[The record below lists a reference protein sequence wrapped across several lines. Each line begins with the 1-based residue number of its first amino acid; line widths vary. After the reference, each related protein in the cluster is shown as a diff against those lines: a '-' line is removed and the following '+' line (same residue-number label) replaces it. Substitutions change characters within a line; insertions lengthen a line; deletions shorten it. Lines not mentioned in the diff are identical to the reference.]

1 MCAINGFNFNNKELL
16 LKMNETTQHRG
27 PDGTGHFINDNI
39 SLGHNR
45 LSIIDLS
52 EQASQPMKSAEGNL
66 IITYNGEIYNFKKIK
81 EQLKDKYSFKSDSDT
96 EVILAAYQE
105 WGGKCVEYF
114 EGIFALA
121 IWDEKNKELF
131 LARDHI
137 GVKPLYYFWDGNK
150 FIFSSEIKAILEHD
164 VSRILD
170 KDAFN
175 LYLRVLYVPG
185 PKTMFKD
192 ISKLMPAH
200 RATLKNNQF
209 VIERY
214 WEESNEKPVEKSKK
228 ELAREL
234 KNEICQATKKQLI
247 SDRPLGIYLSG
258 GFDSTSILNCVTKIR
273 DKVNTFSAG
282 YELNE
287 EEENKKFNDDAELA
301 KKTADYY
308 KADHNNLYISE
319 NNLLED
325 LEKIVWHLDEPI
337 ANPTTVA
344 MFSLAKFTKQKVS
357 VVLAGD
363 GGDELFGGYKRYRYS
378 KMVEAYNKLPQWLRK
393 LLNLNKKF
401 KRIDNLLGFA
411 MFQRFM
417 FQKKSLL
424 DQVVKKS
431 YINNYPQEFFNYNW
445 KKGENFVDSF
455 MRTDRSTWLVDECLM
470 RTDKMGMAHGL
481 EIRVPLL
488 DKRVVEMANR
498 IPVSNKV
505 NVFNTK
511 IILKEAF
518 KRELPSFLYYQPK
531 RGWISPGAKWLRRPK
546 IYEMVEEIL
555 SEEYYSPTKGL
566 FDWQAIKKILQN
578 HKDKKEYNLII
589 IWNLL
594 IFQIWVKK
602 YRVVL

>member
-16 LKMNETTQHRG
+16 LKMNEVTQHRG

-52 EQASQPMKSAEGNL
+52 EQASQPMKSVEGNL

-81 EQLKDKYSFKSDSDT
+81 EQLKDKYNFKSDSDT

-114 EGIFALA
+114 EGIFAFA

-137 GVKPLYYFWDGNK
+137 GVKPLYYFWDGNRL
-150 FIFSSEIKAILEHD
+150 IFSSEIKAILEHD
-164 VSRILD
+164 VPRFLD

-185 PKTMFKD
+185 PKTMFKN

-200 RATLKNNQF
+200 RAILKNNQF
-209 VIERY
+209 VVEKY
-214 WEESNEKPVEKSKK
+214 WKESNEKPVEKSKK

-247 SDRPLGIYLSG
+247 SDRPLGVYLSG

-301 KKTADYY
+301 KRTADYY
-308 KADHNNLYISE
+308 GADHNNLYISE

-337 ANPTTVA
+337 SNPTTVA

-357 VVLAGD
+357 VVLTGD

-411 MFQRFM
+411 MFKQFS
-417 FQKKSLL
+417 FQKNDILK
-424 DQVVKKS
+424 QV
-431 YINNYPQEFFNYNW
+431 INEKYLNMYAQDFFNSHW
-445 KKGENFVDSF
+445 KKGESFVDSF

-505 NVFNTK
+505 NVFDTK

-518 KRELPSFLYYQPK
+518 KRELPPFLYHQPK

-546 IYEMVEEIL
+546 IYEMVEKIL
-555 SEEYYSPTKGL
+555 SEEYYSPTKNL

-578 HKDKKEYNLII
+578 HKEKKEYNLII

-594 IFQIWVKK
+594 IFQIWAKK
-602 YRVVL
+602 YKVTI

>member
-52 EQASQPMKSAEGNL
+52 EQASQPMKGAEGNL

-81 EQLKDKYSFKSDSDT
+81 EQLKDKYSFRSDSDT

-105 WGGKCVEYF
+105 WGGRCVEYF
-114 EGIFALA
+114 EGIFAFA

-164 VSRILD
+164 VPRILD

-192 ISKLMPAH
+192 IFKLMPAH

-209 VIERY
+209 VVERY
-214 WEESNEKPVEKSKK
+214 WEESNDKPVEKSKK

-287 EEENKKFNDDAELA
+287 EEESKKFNDDAELA

-378 KMVEAYNKLPQWLRK
+378 KIVETYNKLPQWLRK
-393 LLNLNKKF
+393 LFNFNKKL

-424 DQVVKKS
+424 DQVVKKDH
-431 YINNYPQEFFNYNW
+431 INNYPKEFFNYNW
-445 KKGENFVDSF
+445 KKGESFVDSF

-488 DKRVVEMANR
+488 DKGVVEMANR

-518 KRELPSFLYYQPK
+518 KRELPSFLYHQPK

-546 IYEMVEEIL
+546 IYEMVEKIL
-555 SEEYYSPTKGL
+555 SEEYYSPTKNL

-578 HKDKKEYNLII
+578 HKEKKEYNLII

-594 IFQIWVKK
+594 IFQIWAKK
-602 YRVVL
+602 YKVTI

>member
-52 EQASQPMKSAEGNL
+52 EQASQPMKGAEGNL

-81 EQLKDKYSFKSDSDT
+81 EQLKDKYSFRSDSDT

-105 WGGKCVEYF
+105 WGGRCVEYF
-114 EGIFALA
+114 EGIFAFA
-121 IWDEKNKELF
+121 IWDERNKELF

-164 VSRILD
+164 VPRILD

-192 ISKLMPAH
+192 IFKLMPAH

-209 VIERY
+209 VVERY

-301 KKTADYY
+301 KRAADYY

-378 KMVEAYNKLPQWLRK
+378 KIVETYNKLPQWLRK
-393 LLNLNKKF
+393 LFNFNKKL

-424 DQVVKKS
+424 DQVVKKDH
-431 YINNYPQEFFNYNW
+431 INDYPKEFFNYNW
-445 KKGENFVDSF
+445 KKGESFVDSF

-488 DKRVVEMANR
+488 DKGVVEMANR

-546 IYEMVEEIL
+546 IYEMVEKIL
-555 SEEYYSPTKGL
+555 SEEYYSPTKDL

-578 HKDKKEYNLII
+578 HKDKKEYNLIV

-602 YRVVL
+602 YRVTL

>member
-52 EQASQPMKSAEGNL
+52 EQASQPMKGAEGNL

-81 EQLKDKYSFKSDSDT
+81 EQLKDKYSFRSDSDT

-105 WGGKCVEYF
+105 WGGRCVEYF
-114 EGIFALA
+114 EGIFAFA
-121 IWDEKNKELF
+121 IWDERNKELF
-131 LARDHI
+131 LARDHM

-164 VSRILD
+164 VPRILD

-192 ISKLMPAH
+192 IFKLMPAH

-209 VIERY
+209 DVERY
-214 WEESNEKPVEKSKK
+214 WEESNEKLVEKSKK

-287 EEENKKFNDDAELA
+287 EEESKKFNDDAELA

-363 GGDELFGGYKRYRYS
+363 GGDELLGGYKRYRYS
-378 KMVEAYNKLPQWLRK
+378 KIVETYNKLPQWLRK
-393 LLNLNKKF
+393 LFNFNKKL

-424 DQVVKKS
+424 DQIVKRD
-431 YINNYPQEFFNYNW
+431 YINDYPKEFFNYNW
-445 KKGENFVDSF
+445 KKGESFVDSF

-518 KRELPSFLYYQPK
+518 KRELPSFLYHQPK

-546 IYEMVEEIL
+546 IYEMVEKIL
-555 SEEYYSPTKGL
+555 SEEYYSPTKNL

-578 HKDKKEYNLII
+578 HKEKKEYNLII

-594 IFQIWVKK
+594 IFQIWAKK
-602 YRVVL
+602 YKVTI

>member
-16 LKMNETTQHRG
+16 LKMNEVTRHRG
-27 PDGTGHFINDNI
+27 PDGTGHYATDLV

-52 EQASQPMKSAEGNL
+52 DQASQPMKSAESDL
-66 IITYNGEIYNFKKIK
+66 VITYNGEIYNFKQLK
-81 EQLKDKYSFKSDSDT
+81 EQLRGKYSFQTDSDT

-105 WGGKCVEYF
+105 WGDKCVEYF
-114 EGIFALA
+114 EGIFAFA

-131 LARDHI
+131 LARDHM
-137 GVKPLYYFWDGNK
+137 GVKPLYYFWDGER

-164 VSRILD
+164 VPRILD

-185 PKTMFKD
+185 PKTMFQG

-200 RATLKNNQF
+200 RAVLKDNQF
-209 VIERY
+209 VVEKY
-214 WEESNEKPVEKSKK
+214 WEESNEKPVKKSRK
-228 ELAREL
+228 ELAEEL

-258 GFDSTSILNCVTKIR
+258 GFDSSSILNCVTKVR
-273 DKVNTFSAG
+273 DEVNTFSAG
-282 YELNE
+282 YELGDDE
-287 EEENKKFNDDAELA
+287 EGDKFNDDAERA
-301 KKTADYY
+301 SKTADHH
-308 KADHNNLYISE
+308 KTDHNNLYVSE
-319 NNLLED
+319 KNLLED

-344 MFSLAKFTKQKVS
+344 MFSLAKFAKQKVS

-378 KMVEAYNKLPQWLRK
+378 KMIEVYNKLPLWLRK
-393 LLNLNKKF
+393 LFSFNKRLEQSKG
-401 KRIDNLLGFA
+401 LSGVA
-411 MFQRFM
+411 MFRQFM

-424 DQVVKKS
+424 ERVVKKG

-445 KKGENFVDSF
+445 KVGEDFTDSF
-455 MRTDRSTWLVDECLM
+455 MRTDRSTWLVDECLA

-488 DKRVVEMANR
+488 DKKIVEMANR
-498 IPVSNKV
+498 ISISDKV
-505 NVFNTK
+505 NIFNTK

-518 KRELPSFLYYQPK
+518 KGDLPSFIYNQPK

-546 IYEMVEEIL
+546 VYEMVEEIL
-555 SEEYYSPTKGL
+555 SEDYYLPTRDL
-566 FDWQAIKKILQN
+566 FNWQVAQRILRD
-578 HKDKKEYNLII
+578 HRDKKEYNLTI

-594 IFQIWVKK
+594 IFQIWAKK
-602 YRVVL
+602 YRIAI